1 MGVFVPAGTPA
12 AIVDGLNAR
21 SATRS
26 LILSGTVFLKPTK
39 SRSAAAARSLPGS
52 HTKSMKNAGA
62 GTR

>member
-1 MGVFVPAGTPA
+1 V
-12 AIVDGLNAR
+12 AIVLIIGASRRIGLESVKAALR
-21 SATRS
+21 A
-26 LILSGTVFLKPTK
+26 GVFLKPTK